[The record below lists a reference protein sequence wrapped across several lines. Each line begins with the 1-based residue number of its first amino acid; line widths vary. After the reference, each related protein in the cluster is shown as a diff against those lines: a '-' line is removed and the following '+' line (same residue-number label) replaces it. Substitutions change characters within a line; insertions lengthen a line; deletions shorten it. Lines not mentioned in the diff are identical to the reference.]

1 MLRRLLTPIRGLP
14 TPPRPPRRPGLPRPL
29 RRFVPRSVRAR
40 ATAAAGTVLAAALA
54 LAGAGLL
61 TALHADLVA
70 SAASATRQQAESVA
84 QLAVQGRLTPVLH
97 AGHGTDFL
105 QAVDAHG
112 TVLAASPNLAGRTAL
127 TAAHRTGSRTTDD
140 VDPLYDHHRQRLTAV
155 TADTPGGPVTVYAGA
170 SLRAA
175 DEALD
180 TTQAALAV
188 ACPLLLL
195 IGVVVT
201 WRVTGHALRPVEA
214 IRAEVDA
221 ITGRDL
227 HRRVP
232 EPGTA
237 DEIARLAATMNA
249 MLDRLEASGRR
260 QRQFIADAS
269 HELRSP
275 LAVLRTQLE
284 VADTHPDPAVRAE
297 LVHGALQD
305 TDRLQSLAT
314 DLLLLARLDAG
325 GAEDRPRQRIDLT
338 GLVAATVLGRPAGPH
353 RRTTDLAPAVAV
365 EGIPLW
371 LGRLLTNLLDNA
383 DRHAA
388 GAVHVRLAA
397 DRARGVA
404 VLDVEDD
411 GPGIPPADRERV
423 FERFTRLDDARSRD
437 EGGSGLG
444 LPIARDIARHHGG
457 TLAVTPTPSGARL
470 TATLP
475 LAAVPPAPDPLAPAP
490 GPAVAPASAS
500 RTPFDGHPPTV
511 A

>member
-1 MLRRLLTPIRGLP
+1 M
-14 TPPRPPRRPGLPRPL
+14 
-29 RRFVPRSVRAR
+29 RAR

-61 TALHADLVA
+61 ATVRADLVA
-70 SAASATRQQAESVA
+70 SAASATRQQAETVA
-84 QLAVQGRLTPVLH
+84 QLAAQGRLTPVLH

-112 TVLAASPNLAGRTAL
+112 TVLAASPDLSGRPAL
-127 TAAHRTGSRTTDD
+127 TAARRAGSHTTHD
-140 VDPLYDHHRQRLTAV
+140 VDPLHDHHRQRLTAV
-155 TADTPGGPVTVYAGA
+155 TTDTPDGPVTVYAGT

-180 TTQAALAV
+180 TTRAALAV
-188 ACPLLLL
+188 GCPLLLL
-195 IGVVVT
+195 TGVVVT

-221 ITGRDL
+221 ITGQDL

-249 MLDRLEASGRR
+249 MLDRLEDTGRR
-260 QRQFIADAS
+260 QRRFIADAS

-305 TDRLQSLAT
+305 TDRLQGLAT

-325 GAEDRPRQRIDLT
+325 GGAEERPRQRTDLT
-338 GLVAATVLGRPAGPH
+338 GLVAATVLGRPAGAH
-353 RRTTDLAPAVAV
+353 RRTTDLAPGVAV
-365 EGIPLW
+365 DGVPLW

-397 DRARGVA
+397 DPGRGVA

-411 GPGIPPADRERV
+411 GPGIPPADHERV

-444 LPIARDIARHHGG
+444 LSIARDIARHHGG
-457 TLAVTPTPSGARL
+457 TLAVVPAPSGTRL
-470 TATLP
+470 RAELP
-475 LAAVPPAPDPLAPAP
+475 MAAPH
-490 GPAVAPASAS
+490 
-500 RTPFDGHPPTV
+500 R
-511 A
+511 

>member
-1 MLRRLLTPIRGLP
+1 MPRL
-14 TPPRPPRRPGLPRPL
+14 PRRAG
-29 RRFVPRSVRAR
+29 RFVPRWADRFVPRTVRAR

-61 TALHADLVA
+61 AAVHADLVA

-84 QLAVQGRLTPVLH
+84 QLAVQGRLPAVLH
-97 AGHGTDFL
+97 TAHGADFL
-105 QAVDAHG
+105 QVVDARG
-112 TVLAASPNLAGRTAL
+112 AVLAASPNLAGRPAL
-127 TAAHRTGSRTTDD
+127 ATERHTGSRTTDA
-140 VDPLYDHHRQRLTAV
+140 VDPLYDHHPQRLTAV
-155 TADTPGGPVTVYAGA
+155 TADTATGPVTVYAGA

-175 DEALD
+175 DEAMD
-180 TTQAALAV
+180 ITQAGLAV
-188 ACPLLLL
+188 TCPLLLL
-195 IGVVVT
+195 TGVVVT
-201 WRVTGHALRPVEA
+201 WKVTGQALRPVEA

-221 ITGRDL
+221 ITGQDL

-297 LVHGALQD
+297 LVHGALAD
-305 TDRLQSLAT
+305 TDRLQNLAT
-314 DLLLLARLDAG
+314 DLLLARLDAG

-338 GLVAATVLGRPAGPH
+338 DLVAGTVLARPSGPH
-353 RRTTDLAPAVAV
+353 RRTTDLAPGVAV
-365 EGIPLW
+365 DGIPLW

-383 DRHAA
+383 ERHAA
-388 GAVHVRLAA
+388 TAVHVRLAT
-397 DRARGVA
+397 DPGRGLA
-404 VLDVEDD
+404 LLDVEDD
-411 GPGIPPADRERV
+411 GPGIPPADHERV

-437 EGGSGLG
+437 HGGTGLG
-444 LPIARDIARHHGG
+444 LPIARDIARHHHG
-457 TLAVTPTPSGARL
+457 TLTVTPTPAGARL
-470 TATLP
+470 TAAIP
-475 LAAVPPAPDPLAPAP
+475 LAA
-490 GPAVAPASAS
+490 GPV
-500 RTPFDGHPPTV
+500 
-511 A
+511 

>member
-1 MLRRLLTPIRGLP
+1 MRPRPPRLLAVLRRLP
-14 TPPRPPRRPGLPRPL
+14 TPPRRPGLPRPL

-140 VDPLYDHHRQRLTAV
+140 IDPLYDHHRQRLTAV

-325 GAEDRPRQRIDLT
+325 GGAEDRPRQRIDLT
-338 GLVAATVLGRPAGPH
+338 ALVAATVLGRPAGPH

-475 LAAVPPAPDPLAPAP
+475 LAAIPSAPAP

-500 RTPFDGHPPTV
+500 RTPFDGHPLTE

>member
-1 MLRRLLTPIRGLP
+1 MRPRPPRLLAVLRRLP
-14 TPPRPPRRPGLPRPL
+14 TPPRRPGLPRPL

-353 RRTTDLAPAVAV
+353 RRTTDLAPVVAV

-475 LAAVPPAPDPLAPAP
+475 LAAVPPAPAP

-500 RTPFDGHPPTV
+500 RTPFDGHPLTE

>member
-1 MLRRLLTPIRGLP
+1 M
-14 TPPRPPRRPGLPRPL
+14 
-29 RRFVPRSVRAR
+29 RAR
-40 ATAAAGTVLAAALA
+40 ATAAAGTVLAAALV

-61 TALHADLVA
+61 AAVRADLVA
-70 SAASATRQQAESVA
+70 SATSATRQQADSIA

-97 AGHGTDFL
+97 AAHGTDFL
-105 QAVDAHG
+105 QVVDARG
-112 TVLAASPNLAGRTAL
+112 TVLAASPNLAGRPALPTAGP
-127 TAAHRTGSRTTDD
+127 TGSHTTDQ
-140 VDPLYDHHRQRLTAV
+140 VDPLYEHHRQRLAAV
-155 TADTPGGPVTVYAGA
+155 TADTPTGPVTVYAGA

-175 DEALD
+175 DEAMD
-180 TTQAALAV
+180 ITQAGLAV

-195 IGVVVT
+195 TGVVVT
-201 WRVTGHALRPVEA
+201 WKVTGQALRPVEA

-221 ITGRDL
+221 ITGQDL

-297 LVHGALQD
+297 LVHGALED
-305 TDRLQSLAT
+305 TDRLQNLAT

-325 GAEDRPRQRIDLT
+325 GTDDRPRQRIDLT
-338 GLVAATVLGRPAGPH
+338 DLVTTTVLARPSGPH
-353 RRTTDLAPAVAV
+353 RRTTDVAPGVAV
-365 EGIPLW
+365 DGIPLW

-383 DRHAA
+383 ERHAA
-388 GAVHVRLAA
+388 TTVHVRLAV
-397 DRARGVA
+397 DPVRGLA
-404 VLDVEDD
+404 LLDVEDD

-437 EGGSGLG
+437 HGGSGLG
-444 LPIARDIARHHGG
+444 LPIARDIARHHHG
-457 TLAVTPTPSGARL
+457 TLTVTPTPAGARL
-470 TATLP
+470 TAALP
-475 LAAVPPAPDPLAPAP
+475 LAESPVESPA
-490 GPAVAPASAS
+490 GASEGA
-500 RTPFDGHPPTV
+500 
-511 A
+511 

>member
-1 MLRRLLTPIRGLP
+1 M
-14 TPPRPPRRPGLPRPL
+14 PRLPRWAG
-29 RRFVPRSVRAR
+29 RFVPRTVRAR

-61 TALHADLVA
+61 AAVHADLVA

-84 QLAVQGRLTPVLH
+84 QLAVQGRLPAVLH
-97 AGHGTDFL
+97 TAHGADFL
-105 QAVDAHG
+105 QVVDARG
-112 TVLAASPNLAGRTAL
+112 AVLAASPNLAGRPAL
-127 TAAHRTGSRTTDD
+127 ATERHTGSRTTDA
-140 VDPLYDHHRQRLTAV
+140 VDPLYDHHPQRLTAV
-155 TADTPGGPVTVYAGA
+155 TADTATGPVTVYAGA

-175 DEALD
+175 DEAMD
-180 TTQAALAV
+180 ITQAGLAV
-188 ACPLLLL
+188 TCPLLLL
-195 IGVVVT
+195 TGVVVT
-201 WRVTGHALRPVEA
+201 WKVTGQALRPVEA

-221 ITGRDL
+221 ITGQDL

-297 LVHGALQD
+297 LVHGALAD
-305 TDRLQSLAT
+305 TDRLQNLAT

-338 GLVAATVLGRPAGPH
+338 DLVAGTVLARPSGPH
-353 RRTTDLAPAVAV
+353 RRTTDLAPGVAV
-365 EGIPLW
+365 DGIPLW

-383 DRHAA
+383 ERHAA
-388 GAVHVRLAA
+388 TAVHVRLAT
-397 DRARGVA
+397 DPARGLA
-404 VLDVEDD
+404 LLDVEDD
-411 GPGIPPADRERV
+411 GPGIPPADHERV

-437 EGGSGLG
+437 HGGTGLG
-444 LPIARDIARHHGG
+444 LPIARDIARHHHG
-457 TLAVTPTPSGARL
+457 TLTVTPTPAGARL
-470 TATLP
+470 TAAIP
-475 LAAVPPAPDPLAPAP
+475 LAA
-490 GPAVAPASAS
+490 GPA
-500 RTPFDGHPPTV
+500 
-511 A
+511 

>member
-1 MLRRLLTPIRGLP
+1 MRRLPHWAS
-14 TPPRPPRRPGLPRPL
+14 
-29 RRFVPRSVRAR
+29 RFVPRTVRAR

-61 TALHADLVA
+61 AAVHAELVA
-70 SAASATRQQAESVA
+70 SAASATRQQADSVA
-84 QLAVQGRLTPVLH
+84 QLALQGRLPAVLH
-97 AGHGTDFL
+97 TGHGTDFL
-105 QAVDAHG
+105 QVVDARG
-112 TVLAASPNLAGRTAL
+112 TVLAASPNLAGRAAL
-127 TAAHRTGSRTTDD
+127 ATEPRTGSLTTDQ
-140 VDPLYDHHRQRLTAV
+140 VDPLYDHHRQRLTVVA
-155 TADTPGGPVTVYAGA
+155 ADTPGGPVTVYAGA

-175 DEALD
+175 DEAMD
-180 TTQAALAV
+180 ITQAGLAV

-195 IGVVVT
+195 TGVVVT
-201 WRVTGHALRPVEA
+201 WKVTGQALRPVEA

-221 ITGRDL
+221 ITGQDL

-284 VADTHPDPAVRAE
+284 VADTHPDQAVRAE
-297 LVHGALQD
+297 LVHGALAD
-305 TDRLQSLAT
+305 TDRLQNLAT

-325 GAEDRPRQRIDLT
+325 GADERPRQRIDLT
-338 GLVAATVLGRPAGPH
+338 DLVATTVPARPFGPH
-353 RRTTDLAPAVAV
+353 RRTTDLAPDVTV

-383 DRHAA
+383 ERHAA
-388 GAVHVRLAA
+388 GTVHVRLST
-397 DRARGVA
+397 DPARGLA
-404 VLDVEDD
+404 LLDVEDD

-437 EGGSGLG
+437 HGGTGLG
-444 LPIARDIARHHGG
+444 LSIARDIARHHHG
-457 TLAVTPTPSGARL
+457 TLTVTPSAAGARL
-470 TATLP
+470 TAAIP
-475 LAAVPPAPDPLAPAP
+475 LAADPAADA
-490 GPAVAPASAS
+490 
-500 RTPFDGHPPTV
+500 
-511 A
+511 

>member
-1 MLRRLLTPIRGLP
+1 MPGPPQLRHVLRRRPQ
-14 TPPRPPRRPGLPRPL
+14 PPYAL
-29 RRFVPRSVRAR
+29 RRFVPRTVRAR

-61 TALHADLVA
+61 VAVRADLVA

-84 QLAVQGRLTPVLH
+84 QLAVQGRLAPVLH
-97 AGHGTDFL
+97 PAHGTDFL
-105 QAVDAHG
+105 QVVDARG
-112 TVLAASPNLAGRTAL
+112 AVLAASPNLAGRPAL
-127 TAAHRTGSRTTDD
+127 TTARRTGSHTTDE
-140 VDPLYDHHRQRLTAV
+140 VDPLFEHHRQRLAAV
-155 TADTPGGPVTVYAGA
+155 TADTADGPVTVYAGA

-175 DEALD
+175 DEAMD
-180 TTQAALAV
+180 ITQAGLAV

-195 IGVVVT
+195 TGVVVT
-201 WRVTGHALRPVEA
+201 WKVTGQALRPVEA

-221 ITGRDL
+221 ITGQDL

-297 LVHGALQD
+297 LVHGALAD
-305 TDRLQSLAT
+305 TDRLQNLAT

-325 GAEDRPRQRIDLT
+325 GTDDRPRRRIDLT
-338 GLVAATVLGRPAGPH
+338 DLVATTVLARPSGPH
-353 RRTTDLAPAVAV
+353 RRTTDLAPGVAV
-365 EGIPLW
+365 DGIPLW

-383 DRHAA
+383 ERHAA
-388 GAVHVRLAA
+388 GTVHVRLGT
-397 DRARGVA
+397 DPARGLA
-404 VLDVEDD
+404 LLDVEDD

-437 EGGSGLG
+437 HGGTGLG
-444 LPIARDIARHHGG
+444 LPIARDIARHHHG
-457 TLAVTPTPSGARL
+457 TLTVTPTPTGARL
-470 TATLP
+470 TAAIP
-475 LAAVPPAPDPLAPAP
+475 LAV
-490 GPAVAPASAS
+490 
-500 RTPFDGHPPTV
+500 DG
-511 A
+511 

>member
-1 MLRRLLTPIRGLP
+1 MRPRLCPRRLLT
-14 TPPRPPRRPGLPRPL
+14 PPRRPGLPRPL

-325 GAEDRPRQRIDLT
+325 GGAEDRPRQRIDLT

-353 RRTTDLAPAVAV
+353 RRTTDLAPVVAV

-397 DRARGVA
+397 DRARGLA

-475 LAAVPPAPDPLAPAP
+475 LAAVPSAPAPLAPAP
-490 GPAVAPASAS
+490 GPAVPPASAS

>member
-1 MLRRLLTPIRGLP
+1 MLRPRQLP
-14 TPPRPPRRPGLPRPL
+14 SPL
-29 RRFVPRSVRAR
+29 RRFVPRTVRAR

-61 TALHADLVA
+61 AAVHADLVA

-84 QLAVQGRLTPVLH
+84 QLAVQGRLVPVLH
-97 AGHGTDFL
+97 PAHGTDFL
-105 QAVDAHG
+105 QVVDARG
-112 TVLAASPNLAGRTAL
+112 TVLAASPNLAGRPALATAR
-127 TAAHRTGSRTTDD
+127 RTGSHTTDD
-140 VDPLYDHHRQRLTAV
+140 VDPLYDHHRQRLAAV
-155 TADTPGGPVTVYAGA
+155 TADTPDGPVTVYAGA

-175 DEALD
+175 DEAMD
-180 TTQAALAV
+180 ITQAGLAV

-195 IGVVVT
+195 TGVVVT
-201 WRVTGHALRPVEA
+201 WKVTGQALRPVEA

-221 ITGRDL
+221 ITGQDL

-297 LVHGALQD
+297 LVHGALAD
-305 TDRLQSLAT
+305 TDRLQNLAT

-325 GAEDRPRQRIDLT
+325 GTDDRPRHRINLT
-338 GLVAATVLGRPAGPH
+338 DLVATTVLARPSGPH
-353 RRTTDLAPAVAV
+353 RRTTDLAPGVTV
-365 EGIPLW
+365 DGIPLW

-388 GAVHVRLAA
+388 TTVHVRLGT
-397 DRARGVA
+397 DPARGLA
-404 VLDVEDD
+404 LLDVEDD

-437 EGGSGLG
+437 HGGTGLG
-444 LPIARDIARHHGG
+444 LSIARDIARHHHG
-457 TLAVTPTPSGARL
+457 TLAVTPTPTGARL
-470 TATLP
+470 TATIP
-475 LAAVPPAPDPLAPAP
+475 LTAAD
-490 GPAVAPASAS
+490 
-500 RTPFDGHPPTV
+500 
-511 A
+511 

>member
-1 MLRRLLTPIRGLP
+1 MPYRKPQ
-14 TPPRPPRRPGLPRPL
+14 
-29 RRFVPRSVRAR
+29 FVPRSARRLVPRTVRAR
-40 ATAAAGTVLAAALA
+40 ATAAAGTVLGAALA
-54 LAGAGLL
+54 LASAGLL
-61 TALHADLVA
+61 AVLHADLVA
-70 SAASATRQQAESVA
+70 SAASATRQQAETVA
-84 QLAVQGRLTPVLH
+84 QLAAQGRLTPVLH
-97 AGHGTDFL
+97 TGHGTDFL
-105 QAVDAHG
+105 QVVDARG
-112 TVLAASPNLAGRTAL
+112 TVLAASPNLAGRPAITPAG
-127 TAAHRTGSRTTDD
+127 RTGSHTTDD
-140 VDPLYDHHRQRLTAV
+140 VDPLLDHHRQRVTAV
-155 TADTPGGPVTVYAGA
+155 TGDTPAGPVTVYAGA

-180 TTQAALAV
+180 ITQAGLAV
-188 ACPLLLL
+188 AGPLLLL
-195 IGVVVT
+195 TGVVVT
-201 WRVTGHALRPVEA
+201 WKVTGNALRPVEA

-221 ITGRDL
+221 ITGQDL

-325 GAEDRPRQRIDLT
+325 GADDRPRQRVDLT
-338 GLVAATVLGRPAGPH
+338 ALVADTVLGRPPGPH
-353 RRTTDLAPAVAV
+353 RRTTDLAPGIAVD
-365 EGIPLW
+365 GIPLW

-383 DRHAA
+383 ERHA
-388 GAVHVRLAA
+388 GGVVHVRLGA

-411 GPGIPPADRERV
+411 GPGIPAADRERV

-457 TLAVTPTPSGARL
+457 TLAVAPSAAGTRL
-470 TATLP
+470 TAELP
-475 LAAVPPAPDPLAPAP
+475 LT
-490 GPAVAPASAS
+490 GEQ
-500 RTPFDGHPPTV
+500 
-511 A
+511 